1 MIHHFENS
9 QLIFTC
15 HKMAS
20 TCGKFH
26 CDNRSSLENTRVG
39 YFCPLPPQI
48 KYPTPDTPNKIGL
61 TNFNFVF
68 SHFSDLQNLFK
79 CMDNMFPCYSL
90 LNIKV
95 IWLYMVFPPPPI
107 AMRIWKFVN
116 ILRWQNFFLHL
127 WQDKPLRVM
136 LKANGGVISIT
147 ILLHIHISLFYKQP
161 APRKEK
167 CFFLRIS

>member
-15 HKMAS
+15 HKTAS

-39 YFCPLPPQI
+39 YFCPLLPQI

-95 IWLYMVFPPPPI
+95 IWLYMVFPPLPLQWEFENLSTFWGGKTFSYI
-107 AMRIWKFVN
+107 CGRIN
-116 ILRWQNFFLHL
+116 LY
-127 WQDKPLRVM
+127 
-136 LKANGGVISIT
+136 GS
-147 ILLHIHISLFYKQP
+147 
-161 APRKEK
+161 
-167 CFFLRIS
+167 C

>member
-61 TNFNFVF
+61 THFNFVF

-95 IWLYMVFPPPPI
+95 I
-107 AMRIWKFVN
+107 
-116 ILRWQNFFLHL
+116 
-127 WQDKPLRVM
+127 
-136 LKANGGVISIT
+136 
-147 ILLHIHISLFYKQP
+147 
-161 APRKEK
+161 
-167 CFFLRIS
+167 